1 MMNEINGKISIKG
14 KDKGAR
20 RPANFAVWLAV
31 ALLFITVKNSEA
43 TVVAISVP
51 NVGTTISYMQD
62 FTVLNPLEGA
72 ILNGQTQSV
81 NIFFTNNNF
90 LVAAGL
96 SSFTVDLFINQSG
109 PIGAWPTNGYC
120 VTGYLIDAA
129 GNPLSSEICFPD
141 SGTFPEQSWV
151 GWPFYLP
158 NGTEYLPATKMFES
172 QFAGTPIYGDSA
184 GYFVNP
190 IIFSGVHFDIK
201 YPNSPTNEVLGGR
214 IVIANFTDPIFNSP
228 NPVPN
233 YSQYF
238 VNIPQP
244 TLGVTGLA
252 SLGSGGTGATKAL
265 NLQLLG
271 TPNYPYVLESATNL
285 VFPAWTPVTT
295 NSAGT
300 NGVWNITVTNLQGI
314 PLEYFR
320 VVAWPGQ

>member
-1 MMNEINGKISIKG
+1 
-14 KDKGAR
+14 
-20 RPANFAVWLAV
+20 
-31 ALLFITVKNSEA
+31 
-43 TVVAISVP
+43 VAISVP
-51 NVGTTISYMQD
+51 NVGTNISYIQD
-62 FTVLNPLEGA
+62 FTVLNPLEGT

-81 NIFFTNNNF
+81 NIFFTNDEY

-96 SSFTVDLFINQSG
+96 SSFTLDLFINQSG
-109 PIGAWPTNGYC
+109 PVGAYPTNGYC

-129 GNPLSSEICFPD
+129 GNPLSSPLCFPD
-141 SGTFPEQSWV
+141 SGTIPEQSWL

-172 QFAGTPIYGDSA
+172 QFAGTPIYGNSG

-238 VNIPQP
+238 VTIPQP
-244 TLGVTGLA
+244 TLGVTGLT
-252 SLGSGGTGATKAL
+252 SLGSGGTGATNTL
-265 NLQLLG
+265 RLQLLG
-271 TPNYPYVLESATNL
+271 TPNYPYILESATNL
-285 VFPAWTPVTT
+285 TFPAWIPVTT

-300 NGVWNITVTNLQGI
+300 NGIWNMTVTNLQGI
-314 PLEYFR
+314 PYDYFR